1 MYKHDTCMSIVSQPS
16 KKFVDDCLKGRTEH
30 GGDVG
35 SVDTRQAGM
44 WSARGEETHTQ
55 PLGGES

>member
-1 MYKHDTCMSIVSQPS
+1 MYDTCMSIVSQPS
-16 KKFVDDCLKGRTEH
+16 KKFVDDCLKRRTEP

-44 WSARGEETHTQ
+44 WRVTGEETRTQ